1 MRCFISFLYNV
12 MGLIPKFNKAYI
24 CKIKSGLEQLNNARS
39 HPIWACWITSRNSDI
54 AWAFRRLISQ
64 STLCWKA
71 CSEQQQSKHRGSVLI
86 SRLWGES
93 GHRWICFTRTN
104 NVETV
109 SMASRRP
116 DEKFLG
122 QCTLVA
128 SRLISSISHQP
139 CGVQRQRPIKNS
151 FGVRQ
156 ISHLFLWYCI
166 IKQTLT
172 WYIICKQNVGSFA
185 HFFILIADRLFSPFG
200 PAFTNMV

>member
-24 CKIKSGLEQLNNARS
+24 CKIKSGLVQLNNAQS
-39 HPIWACWITSRNSDI
+39 HPIWACWITSRNNDI

-93 GHRWICFTRTN
+93 CHRWICFKRTN

-109 SMASRRP
+109 SMAWRNPHEKLHNWTVHSGSQQTDFKHQSSSVRRS
-116 DEKFLG
+116 K
-122 QCTLVA
+122 A
-128 SRLISSISHQP
+128 
-139 CGVQRQRPIKNS
+139 KAN
-151 FGVRQ
+151 
-156 ISHLFLWYCI
+156 
-166 IKQTLT
+166 
-172 WYIICKQNVGSFA
+172 
-185 HFFILIADRLFSPFG
+185 
-200 PAFTNMV
+200 